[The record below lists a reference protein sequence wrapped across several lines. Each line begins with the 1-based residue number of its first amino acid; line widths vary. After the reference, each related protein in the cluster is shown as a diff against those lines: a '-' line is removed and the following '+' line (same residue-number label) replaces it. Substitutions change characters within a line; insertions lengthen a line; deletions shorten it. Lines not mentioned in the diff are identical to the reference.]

1 MIDVKQI
8 MNEAIAAANTRVN
21 EGKEVTLVPTG
32 PVIEFFKKFEAARGG
47 NTVTFEYRGE
57 RYTAISLGNY
67 SIKPTFIESLVDYGQ
82 APIIT
87 VPVTK
92 EGDASG
98 KKHEMTFYAD
108 KNFHVFFKVK

>member
-8 MNEAIAAANTRVN
+8 FESTLNDTQINESQ
-21 EGKEVTLVPTG
+21 EVTLVPTG
-32 PVIEFFKKFEAARGG
+32 GVVDFFRKFEAARGK
-47 NTVTFEYRGE
+47 TVTFEYRGAK
-57 RYTAISLGNY
+57 YKATSLGSY

-87 VPVTK
+87 VQVTK

-98 KKHEMTFYAD
+98 KKHELTFYAD
-108 KNFHVFFKVK
+108 KNFDVFFKVK